1 MAFNFHP
8 CYWWDA
14 CSDKKMKTK
23 NKFYLS
29 ISIILVFI
37 ISTSLYV
44 GLNRNNVYTPYN
56 IEEFKIN
63 NFKAKE
69 LYSSQTTDFY
79 EIVNNNEFIIL
90 NIWASWCLP
99 CRTEHEHMMKLSQ
112 NRKSFIVGINYKDKK
127 NNAVSFI
134 SQLGNPY
141 DVILVDEDG
150 LLSIELGAYGVPE
163 TYVLDNQ
170 DKKLLKKYVGP
181 IDNNKLKEILKILK

>member
-1 MAFNFHP
+1 
-8 CYWWDA
+8 
-14 CSDKKMKTK
+14 MKTK

-29 ISIILVFI
+29 ISVILVFI